1 MLGWK
6 GILAKATCLSMACN
20 FNKSNITLNQLPFVP
35 KHYAYTVS
43 YIKKKYLVK
52 KANNNKKPLALD
64 PYTRKAPC
72 SWSPVH
78 LPTTTQSKI
87 GWQLTPTPDKMA
99 QHYHGKLGQGKGT
112 TLTHFDTVHTHFGTV
127 HTLFTSYDTL

>member
-1 MLGWK
+1 M
-6 GILAKATCLSMACN
+6 
-20 FNKSNITLNQLPFVP
+20 
-35 KHYAYTVS
+35 
-43 YIKKKYLVK
+43 K
-52 KANNNKKPLALD
+52 KANNNEKPLALD

-99 QHYHGKLGQGKGT
+99 QDYHGKLGQGKGT
-112 TLTHFDTVHTHFGTV
+112 TLTIILTECTRSLANVPRQQIGTMNLSRL
-127 HTLFTSYDTL
+127 HLILLI